1 MRCARCDKR
10 IREVY
15 YVNGKP
21 YGIKCAKRRG
31 YSDKKVIIKKST
43 DDEYQIDMFEVNN
56 DLQKDRFALHNIF

>member
-21 YGIKCAKRRG
+21 YGIECAKQRG
-31 YSDKKVIIKKST
+31 YSDKKVIIKKQVEIN
-43 DDEYQIDMFEVNN
+43 DKQIGLF
-56 DLQKDRFALHNIF
+56 

>member
-21 YGIKCAKRRG
+21 YGIECAKRRG

>member
-21 YGIKCAKRRG
+21 YGIECAKIRG
-31 YSDKKVIIKKST
+31 YSDKRINIKNST
-43 DDEYQIDMFEVNN
+43 NDDFQLDLFSFPAFEQWIK
-56 DLQKDRFALHNIF
+56 DLEW

>member
-21 YGIKCAKRRG
+21 YGIECAKRRG
-31 YSDKKVIIKKST
+31 YSDKKVIIKKPT
-43 DDEYQIDMFEVNN
+43 KIDDKQF
-56 DLQKDRFALHNIF
+56 DLFQCKDK

>member
-21 YGIKCAKRRG
+21 YGIECAKRRG
-31 YSDKKVIIKKST
+31 YSDKKVSIKKPV
-43 DDEYQIDMFEVNN
+43 EINEKQIQLF
-56 DLQKDRFALHNIF
+56 